1 MPLNDS
7 KIISIIKEE
16 VDKVDDFVPGY
27 KKELLETIA
36 DIIFDERQ
44 NRVVGTRIQQ
54 KVTDRIEAM
63 GRIVA
68 GKMKIQE

>member
-1 MPLNDS
+1 MPLNEM
-7 KIISIIKEE
+7 KTISIIKDE
-16 VDKVDDFVPGY
+16 VDKVSDIVSGY
-27 KKELLETIA
+27 KKELFETIA

-54 KVTDRIEAM
+54 KVTDRIDAM

-68 GKMKIQE
+68 DRMKTQE